1 MEARLVVK
9 IDDALL
15 RFTDEDRQSFNRLR
29 YVLLQLPSSWDRT
42 TSLGT
47 WPWKES
53 EAKWLE
59 FQPRRCREGLRQ
71 VAKR

>member
-1 MEARLVVK
+1 MKATVVVK

-15 RFTDEDRQSFNRLR
+15 RFTDEDTQSFDRLL

-59 FQPRRCREGLRQ
+59 FQPRRCREWLRQ